1 MIPHPPRFSR
11 NEAGY
16 TLSEL
21 LLALAVLSILIAL
34 AIPSFTT
41 LLLENRLTTY
51 SNQLNGTLQLAR
63 SEAVK
68 RGQTTTVCSSR
79 DGTTCNG
86 SWNEGWIIL
95 AGTTPVQTFPA
106 LEGRISLRF
115 TLSNGSPSERIQ
127 FNAQGFSIA
136 YAGTW
141 RFCDPR
147 GSAQARALLINSAGR
162 VSSARDS
169 NHNGILEDD
178 QGQELLC
185 S

>member
-1 MIPHPPRFSR
+1 MLPHPPRFLCD
-11 NEAGY
+11 EAGY

-21 LLALAVLSILIAL
+21 LLALAVLAIVTAL
-34 AIPSFTT
+34 AIPSLTT

-51 SNQLNGTLQLAR
+51 SNQLNGALQLAR

-68 RGQTTTVCSSR
+68 RGQTTTFCGSH
-79 DGTTCNG
+79 DGKTCAG
-86 SWNEGWIIL
+86 SWNEGWLIL
-95 AGTTPVQTFPA
+95 AGSAPLQTFPA
-106 LEGRISLRF
+106 LEGRISLHF
-115 TLSNGSPSERIQ
+115 TLSNGTLSERIQ

-147 GSAQARALLINSAGR
+147 GSAHARALLVNSSGR

-169 NHNGILEDD
+169 NHNGIPEDD